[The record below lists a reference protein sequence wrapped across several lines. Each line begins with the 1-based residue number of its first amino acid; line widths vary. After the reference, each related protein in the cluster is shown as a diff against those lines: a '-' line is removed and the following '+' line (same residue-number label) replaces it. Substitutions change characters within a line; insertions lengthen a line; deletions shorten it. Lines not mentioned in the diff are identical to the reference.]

1 MKKYQFIKNC
11 KANYCHKSFRKYN
24 IIEGWYYEDR
34 KCVIHYT
41 KYGIHLIPIEY
52 LKIYKH

>member
-1 MKKYQFIKNC
+1 MKYQFIKNC

-24 IIEGWYYEDR
+24 IIEGWYCEDR
-34 KCVIHYT
+34 KRVIHYT
-41 KYGIHLIPIEY
+41 KYGIHIIPIEY